1 MVDARHIHVDV
12 TRMHRWKYYKYG
24 TTTIAD
30 ASPFH
35 LNFLKKFF
43 DEINET
49 LQVKV
54 EGWEDEWMMI
64 TLEKPKEWMEDACKF
79 LLIFRLDY
87 KFLCTEWIKKTII

>member
-30 ASPFH
+30 ASHFP

>member
-30 ASPFH
+30 ASPFP

-87 KFLCTEWIKKTII
+87 KFLCTEWIKKQ

>member
-30 ASPFH
+30 ASPFP
-35 LNFLKKFF
+35 LNFLKNFF

>member
-1 MVDARHIHVDV
+1 MVDARDIHVDV
-12 TRMHRWKYYKYG
+12 TWMRRWKYYKYG

-30 ASPFH
+30 APPFP

-43 DEINET
+43 EEINET
-49 LQVKV
+49 LQVKE

-64 TLEKPKEWMEDACKF
+64 TLEKPKEWMEDDCKF

-87 KFLCTEWIKKTII
+87 KFLCSEWIKKQ

>member
-30 ASPFH
+30 APPFP
-35 LNFLKKFF
+35 LNLLKKFF

-49 LQVKV
+49 LQVKE

-64 TLEKPKEWMEDACKF
+64 TLEKPKEWMEDDCKF

-87 KFLCTEWIKKTII
+87 KFLCTEWIKKQ

>member
-30 ASPFH
+30 ASPFP

-64 TLEKPKEWMEDACKF
+64 TLEKPKEWMEDDCKF

-87 KFLCTEWIKKTII
+87 KFLCSEWIKKQ